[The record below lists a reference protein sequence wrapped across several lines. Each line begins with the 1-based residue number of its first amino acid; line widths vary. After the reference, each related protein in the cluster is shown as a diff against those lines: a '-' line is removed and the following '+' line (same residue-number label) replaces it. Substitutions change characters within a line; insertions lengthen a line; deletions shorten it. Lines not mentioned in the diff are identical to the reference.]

1 MYIIIVGCGRIG
13 SHLAKLL
20 QDDHNVVVVDKE
32 EKNLQ
37 KLGENFNGIAM
48 VGDGVDLEILKE
60 AGIEK
65 ADALAVTTSNDNTNI
80 VISHIAK
87 RIFNLSKV
95 VSRVSDTGK
104 DEIYRNLGVDSVNS
118 TAIFATL
125 IREKIIESNFTTYV
139 FESDR
144 VTIIEIKNNG
154 DFVGKKVKD
163 LNIPG
168 DFHVVTLVR
177 NNDAII
183 PDENADIYGDDLI
196 VGIVRLASLR
206 NVKKILGIK

>member
-20 QDDHNVVVVDKE
+20 QDEHNVVVVDKE

>member
-20 QDDHNVVVVDKE
+20 QDDHNVVVIDKE
-32 EKNLQ
+32 ENSLH
-37 KLGENFNGIAM
+37 KLGETFNGLPI
-48 VGDGVDLEILKE
+48 VGDGLDLDILKE

-87 RIFNLSKV
+87 KIFNITKV
-95 VSRVSDTGK
+95 ISRVSDTGK
-104 DEIYRNLGVDSVNS
+104 DELYRYLGVDSVNS

-125 IREKIIESNFTTYV
+125 IREKMVERNFTTYI
-139 FESDR
+139 FESDK
-144 VTIIEIKNNG
+144 VTIIEIKEKG
-154 DFVGKKVKD
+154 KHVGKKVKD

-168 DFHVVTLVR
+168 EFNIITIVR
-177 NNDAII
+177 KTEAII
-183 PDENADIYGDDLI
+183 PEENTLIEDNDLI
-196 VGIVRLASLR
+196 IGLVRLSNL
-206 NVKKILGIK
+206 KKIKKVFGLK

>member
-20 QDDHNVVVVDKE
+20 QDEHNVVVVDKE

-183 PDENADIYGDDLI
+183 PDENADICADDLI